1 MKARLITIVLVCML
15 VFTACSNGK
24 SKNVDIKNDEYTV
37 KVEEKQKPPF
47 KEKGQGVPVLMYH
60 SIACEEGNPVRVPE
74 EKFKEQMKY
83 LKDNGYTTLTLSELY
98 DYLMKDTPIPEKSL
112 VLTFDDGYVDNYKS
126 AYPILKEYGF
136 KGTVFV
142 ITSLID
148 KDDSYLTS
156 EQIKEMQENGMD
168 IESHTVNHE
177 HLKDLNYEEQ
187 LSTLKDSKEFLENI
201 LNKEVR
207 YIAYPYGEYNEDTLK
222 AVKDAGYIM
231 GFTTDGRWS
240 DKTDGILTLDR
251 VYISG
256 FFELDVFKDRISN
269 PEYEIEN

>member
-240 DKTDGILTLDR
+240 DKADGILTLDR